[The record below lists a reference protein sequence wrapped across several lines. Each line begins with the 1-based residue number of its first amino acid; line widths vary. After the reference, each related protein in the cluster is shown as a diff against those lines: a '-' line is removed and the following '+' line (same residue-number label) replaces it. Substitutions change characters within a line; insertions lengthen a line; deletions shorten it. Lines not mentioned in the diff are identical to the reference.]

1 MTDKKQLLANKLVQ
15 LDTLSPTQTMLRGYS
30 IIEKDDK
37 IITSKD
43 DLSVEDEITVNLKD
57 GKIKANVKEIRW
69 WLWLEQTFEEMM
81 TELEKVVGKLDEEN
95 ISLEESIELYQRG
108 IELSSKCE
116 TKLKEAEDK
125 VNKLVKKEGDSNES
139 DNE

>member
-1 MTDKKQLLANKLVQ
+1 MIVTK
-15 LDTLSPTQTMLRGYS
+15 
-30 IIEKDDK
+30 
-37 IITSKD
+37 
-43 DLSVEDEITVNLKD
+43 
-57 GKIKANVKEIRW
+57 
-69 WLWLEQTFEEMM
+69 EQTFEEMM

-125 VNKLVKKEGDSNES
+125 VNKLVKKEGDSNET

>member
-1 MTDKKQLLANKLVQ
+1 MIVTK
-15 LDTLSPTQTMLRGYS
+15 
-30 IIEKDDK
+30 
-37 IITSKD
+37 
-43 DLSVEDEITVNLKD
+43 
-57 GKIKANVKEIRW
+57 
-69 WLWLEQTFEEMM
+69 EQTFEEMM

-108 IELSSKCE
+108 IELSSKCA
-116 TKLKEAEDK
+116 TQLKEAEDK

>member
-1 MTDKKQLLANKLVQ
+1 MIVTK
-15 LDTLSPTQTMLRGYS
+15 
-30 IIEKDDK
+30 
-37 IITSKD
+37 
-43 DLSVEDEITVNLKD
+43 
-57 GKIKANVKEIRW
+57 
-69 WLWLEQTFEEMM
+69 EQTFEEMM
-81 TELEKVVGKLDEEN
+81 TELEKVVGKLDEDN

>member
-1 MTDKKQLLANKLVQ
+1 MTK
-15 LDTLSPTQTMLRGYS
+15 
-30 IIEKDDK
+30 
-37 IITSKD
+37 
-43 DLSVEDEITVNLKD
+43 
-57 GKIKANVKEIRW
+57 
-69 WLWLEQTFEEMM
+69 EQTFEEMM

>member
-1 MTDKKQLLANKLVQ
+1 MIVTK
-15 LDTLSPTQTMLRGYS
+15 
-30 IIEKDDK
+30 
-37 IITSKD
+37 
-43 DLSVEDEITVNLKD
+43 
-57 GKIKANVKEIRW
+57 
-69 WLWLEQTFEEMM
+69 EQTFEEMM

-125 VNKLVKKEGDSNES
+125 VHKLVKKEGDSNES

>member
-1 MTDKKQLLANKLVQ
+1 MIVTK
-15 LDTLSPTQTMLRGYS
+15 
-30 IIEKDDK
+30 
-37 IITSKD
+37 
-43 DLSVEDEITVNLKD
+43 
-57 GKIKANVKEIRW
+57 
-69 WLWLEQTFEEMM
+69 EQTFEEMM

>member
-1 MTDKKQLLANKLVQ
+1 MIVTK
-15 LDTLSPTQTMLRGYS
+15 
-30 IIEKDDK
+30 
-37 IITSKD
+37 
-43 DLSVEDEITVNLKD
+43 
-57 GKIKANVKEIRW
+57 
-69 WLWLEQTFEEMM
+69 EQTFEEMM

-116 TKLKEAEDK
+116 TKLKEAEEK

-139 DNE
+139 NNE

>member
-1 MTDKKQLLANKLVQ
+1 MIVTK
-15 LDTLSPTQTMLRGYS
+15 
-30 IIEKDDK
+30 
-37 IITSKD
+37 
-43 DLSVEDEITVNLKD
+43 
-57 GKIKANVKEIRW
+57 
-69 WLWLEQTFEEMM
+69 EQTFEEMM

-116 TKLKEAEDK
+116 TKLKETEDK

>member
-1 MTDKKQLLANKLVQ
+1 MIVTK
-15 LDTLSPTQTMLRGYS
+15 
-30 IIEKDDK
+30 
-37 IITSKD
+37 
-43 DLSVEDEITVNLKD
+43 
-57 GKIKANVKEIRW
+57 
-69 WLWLEQTFEEMM
+69 EQTFEEMM

-95 ISLEESIELYQRG
+95 ISLEESIALYQRG
-108 IELSSKCE
+108 IALSSKCE

>member
-1 MTDKKQLLANKLVQ
+1 MIVT
-15 LDTLSPTQTMLRGYS
+15 
-30 IIEKDDK
+30 
-37 IITSKD
+37 
-43 DLSVEDEITVNLKD
+43 
-57 GKIKANVKEIRW
+57 KE
-69 WLWLEQTFEEMM
+69 LTFEEMM

-108 IELSSKCE
+108 IGLSSKCE

>member
-1 MTDKKQLLANKLVQ
+1 MIVTK
-15 LDTLSPTQTMLRGYS
+15 
-30 IIEKDDK
+30 
-37 IITSKD
+37 
-43 DLSVEDEITVNLKD
+43 
-57 GKIKANVKEIRW
+57 
-69 WLWLEQTFEEMM
+69 EQTFEEMM

-95 ISLEESIELYQRG
+95 ISLEESIQLYQRG

>member
-1 MTDKKQLLANKLVQ
+1 MIVTK
-15 LDTLSPTQTMLRGYS
+15 
-30 IIEKDDK
+30 
-37 IITSKD
+37 
-43 DLSVEDEITVNLKD
+43 
-57 GKIKANVKEIRW
+57 
-69 WLWLEQTFEEMM
+69 EQTFEEMM

-139 DNE
+139 NNE

>member
-1 MTDKKQLLANKLVQ
+1 MIVTK
-15 LDTLSPTQTMLRGYS
+15 
-30 IIEKDDK
+30 
-37 IITSKD
+37 
-43 DLSVEDEITVNLKD
+43 
-57 GKIKANVKEIRW
+57 
-69 WLWLEQTFEEMM
+69 EQTFEEMM

-95 ISLEESIELYQRG
+95 ISLEESIELYQHG

>member
-1 MTDKKQLLANKLVQ
+1 MVTK
-15 LDTLSPTQTMLRGYS
+15 
-30 IIEKDDK
+30 
-37 IITSKD
+37 
-43 DLSVEDEITVNLKD
+43 
-57 GKIKANVKEIRW
+57 
-69 WLWLEQTFEEMM
+69 EQTFEEMM

-116 TKLKEAEDK
+116 TKLKEAEEK

-139 DNE
+139 NNE

>member
-1 MTDKKQLLANKLVQ
+1 MIVTK
-15 LDTLSPTQTMLRGYS
+15 
-30 IIEKDDK
+30 
-37 IITSKD
+37 
-43 DLSVEDEITVNLKD
+43 
-57 GKIKANVKEIRW
+57 
-69 WLWLEQTFEEMM
+69 EQTFEEMM

-95 ISLEESIELYQRG
+95 ISLEDSIELYQRG